1 MKGTNRD
8 YLKKGRFL
16 NMNGSRRF
24 YERVNVEKEAI
35 VYINN
40 KEFDVEIKDIAEE
53 GISFTVNNDN
63 PVLANI
69 NISDILKFTAID
81 IYTYFDTVRTDVII
95 GRCKII
101 RIDDSLVDSSKKI
114 VGCKFVNASQD
125 LLDYVSAKKV
135 MEFIKSLKGD

>member
-1 MKGTNRD
+1 
-8 YLKKGRFL
+8 
-16 NMNGSRRF
+16 MNGSRRF

-53 GISFTVNNDN
+53 GIAFTVNNDN

-81 IYTYFDTVRTDVII
+81 IYTYFDTVKTDVII

-114 VGCKFVNASQD
+114 IGCKFTHTSQD
-125 LLDYVSAKKV
+125 ILDYVSAKKV
-135 MEFIKSLKGD
+135 MEFIRSMKGD

>member
-1 MKGTNRD
+1 
-8 YLKKGRFL
+8 
-16 NMNGSRRF
+16 MNGSRRF
-24 YERVNVEKEAI
+24 YERVNVETEAI

-53 GISFTVNNDN
+53 GIAFTVNNDN

-81 IYTYFDTVRTDVII
+81 IYTYFDTVRTDVIV

-101 RIDDSLVDSSKKI
+101 RIDDSLVDSNKKVI
-114 VGCKFVNASQD
+114 GCKFTNTSQD
-125 LLDYVSAKKV
+125 ILDYVSAKKV
-135 MEFIKSLKGD
+135 VEFVRGMKGV

>member
-53 GISFTVNNDN
+53 GIAFTVNNDN

-81 IYTYFDTVRTDVII
+81 IYTYFDTVRTDVIV

-101 RIDDSLVDSSKKI
+101 RIDDSLVDLNKKVI
-114 VGCKFVNASQD
+114 GCKFTNTSQD
-125 LLDYVSAKKV
+125 ILDYVSAKKV
-135 MEFIKSLKGD
+135 AEFVRDMKGV